1 LLNSDHDWDSI
12 NIAEMSPQPDT
23 WVLIDALSQ
32 QPQLHLWLKT
42 TDGDLNHAAEA
53 IDVDSILESAI
64 HLFGLKE
71 TQHQDDRIERPE
83 SGRQMGE
90 ETSTLD
96 YLTGLRA
103 DPNDRNPISAQN
115 HKSP

>member
-1 LLNSDHDWDSI
+1 
-12 NIAEMSPQPDT
+12 
-23 WVLIDALSQ
+23 
-32 QPQLHLWLKT
+32 LWLKT
-42 TDGDLNHAAEA
+42 TDGDLNHAVEA
-53 IDVDSILESAI
+53 INIDSILESAI

-71 TQHQDDRIERPE
+71 TQHQDDRVERPE